1 MTQYHG
7 GNKMGK
13 NKKFAGP
20 PADEVLKPI
29 VEEHAEAILAPKEV
43 TEEVVEK
50 EAVIDGVDMSLN
62 IRMAPEVK
70 SNNQI
75 GILRKGTKLI
85 VMNPDKDIKGS
96 GESWFQVKFG
106 NPEQVGYAMK
116 KYIRIL

>member
-1 MTQYHG
+1 
-7 GNKMGK
+7 MGK

-50 EAVIDGVDMSLN
+50 EAEVYGVDMSLN

-70 SNNQI
+70 ANNQI

-85 VMNPDKDIKGS
+85 VMDPDKDIKGS
-96 GESWFQVKFG
+96 GESWFKVRFG
-106 NPEQVGYAMK
+106 KPEQIGYAMK
-116 KYIRIL
+116 KYIKIL